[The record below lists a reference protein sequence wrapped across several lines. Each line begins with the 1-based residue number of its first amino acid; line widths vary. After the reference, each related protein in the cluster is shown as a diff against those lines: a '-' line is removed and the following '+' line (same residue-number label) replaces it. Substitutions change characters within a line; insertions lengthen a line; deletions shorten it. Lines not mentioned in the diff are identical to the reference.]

1 VLAGALCGSEKL
13 VSEVRKY
20 HHVLGGV
27 VDSHAAYLV
36 LRGMKTLKLRVAH
49 QNETALRLA
58 RVLEKHPKISV
69 VHYPGLESHPEH
81 HIAKKQMSGYGGVL
95 SFEVDADLMTT
106 AKFIDGTLVLKKDPS
121 LFFAAGSGPEAGGRQ
136 TFIVMGNDPAMAKPP
151 DTTSNRCVHG
161 SREAR

>member
-1 VLAGALCGSEKL
+1 VVHLVSTFGSAARGGVPLSTETWLLVCHGAGHNDVLAGALCGSKKL

-36 LRGMKTLKLRVAH
+36 LRGMKTLKLRVCH
-49 QNETALRLA
+49 QNDTALRLA
-58 RVLEKHPKISV
+58 RVLEKHPKISK

-81 HIAKKQMSGYGGVL
+81 AIAKRQMSGYGGVL

-106 AKFIDGTLVLKKDPS
+106 AKFVDG
-121 LFFAAGSGPEAGGRQ
+121 A
-136 TFIVMGNDPAMAKPP
+136 
-151 DTTSNRCVHG
+151 
-161 SREAR
+161 

>member
-49 QNETALRLA
+49 QNDTALRLA

-106 AKFIDGTLVLKKDPS
+106 AKFIDGAIYVFVAFS
-121 LFFAAGSGPEAGGRQ
+121 SHHHRHRRVCVGGSY
-136 TFIVMGNDPAMAKPP
+136 
-151 DTTSNRCVHG
+151 TSQR
-161 SREAR
+161 